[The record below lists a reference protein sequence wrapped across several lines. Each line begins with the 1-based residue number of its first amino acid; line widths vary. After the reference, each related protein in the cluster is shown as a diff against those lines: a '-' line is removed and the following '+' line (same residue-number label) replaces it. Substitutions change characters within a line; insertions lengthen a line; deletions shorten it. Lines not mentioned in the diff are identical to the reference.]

1 MKLPL
6 LLASA
11 AIVSAPA
18 APVMT
23 ASHAQGTM
31 TPPAIS
37 PGSPSSVAP
46 PRARLPGFA
55 AELAQQSGVNMPSA
69 WAVMADDVAW
79 KALARA
85 SGYSRQQVRWDYA
98 RSLIG
103 RGRGAEA
110 YGVLDVMSQDDPD
123 LLMVDAFRLARGAAL
138 TLMARPADGFAE
150 LSGSSLVNNAEAC
163 AWRMRTLAE
172 TGFAEQALS
181 QVDCARP
188 ALNARKGVT
197 RIPFVV
203 AVARVA
209 VESGKPDMAMR
220 WLALLPDRDPAA
232 NLYRGRA
239 FLGQGK
245 PDEARLR
252 FARVEKSG
260 SMAERMDARL
270 SAIEAEVANGTL
282 SNGAALKR
290 LEAVRYVWRGDH
302 IEERALRL
310 SYRLSIENNDL
321 QGALGAGATLF
332 RFYDPGRQGPEFV
345 AGLQV
350 QLATALDPMSKLPVD
365 QAAGLYWDYRDLA
378 PSGAEGDFL
387 VAKLGERLQAAG
399 LYSRAADLLEHQLFV
414 RARDL
419 AQGPLSAKVASL
431 HILAGR
437 PDRALIALRKTV
449 NASYPDEMIYARK
462 RVEAVALSQ
471 TGKVE
476 EAFAVLQD
484 VPGAGVL
491 RAEIL
496 WKRRDWAA
504 LATET
509 GATLPPPASRMSD
522 VQQAMVLRHAIA
534 LAMLGHEDALVGLR
548 ARYGTAFASLPTG
561 PVFDMLTASVG
572 SIDPTVVARAM
583 ASIPSASPAGDLA
596 ELIEAGPVVGKPIG
610 A

>member
-1 MKLPL
+1 MKLPF

-11 AIVSAPA
+11 AIASAPSAPVVTANSQPNAPEAVSAPGSP
-18 APVMT
+18 APVT
-23 ASHAQGTM
+23 
-31 TPPAIS
+31 
-37 PGSPSSVAP
+37 P

-55 AELAQQSGVNMPSA
+55 AELAQQPGVTMPSA
-69 WAVMADDVAW
+69 WAVIADEIAW

-85 SGYSRQQVRWDYA
+85 SGYSRQQARWDYA

-103 RGRGAEA
+103 RGRGSEA
-110 YGVLDVMSQDDPD
+110 LGVLDVMRQDDPD

-138 TLMARPADGFAE
+138 ALMARPADGFAE
-150 LSGSSLVNNAEAC
+150 LSAPGLVNNAEAC
-163 AWRMRTLAE
+163 AWRARTLAE
-172 TGFAEQALS
+172 TGFADQALS

-188 ALNARKGVT
+188 ALNARKGASRV
-197 RIPFVV
+197 PFLT
-203 AVARVA
+203 AVARAA
-209 VESGKPDMAMR
+209 VESGKPEMAMR

-239 FLGQGK
+239 YLGLGQAA
-245 PDEARLR
+245 EARLR

-260 SMAERMDARL
+260 SMGQRIDARL

-282 SNGAALKR
+282 SNGAALKQ
-290 LEAVRYVWRGDH
+290 LDAVRYVWRGDH
-302 IEERALRL
+302 VEERALRL
-310 SYRLSIENNDL
+310 SYRLSVETNDL

-332 RFYDPGRQGPEFV
+332 RFYDPGRQGPQFV
-345 AGLQV
+345 AGLQAK
-350 QLATALDPMSKLPVD
+350 LAAALDPQSKMPVD
-365 QAAGLYWDYRDLA
+365 QAAGLYWEYRDLA

-387 VAKLGERLQAAG
+387 VARLGERLQAGG

-437 PDRALIALRKTV
+437 PDRALNALRKTV
-449 NASYPDEMIYARK
+449 NGSYPDDMIYARK

-471 TGKVE
+471 IGKVE

-484 VPGAGVL
+484 VPGAAVL

-496 WKRRDWAA
+496 WKRRDWAG

-509 GATLPPPASRMSD
+509 AATLPLPAGNLSD
-522 VQQAMVLRHAIA
+522 VQQAAILRHAIA
-534 LAMLGHEDALVGLR
+534 LAMLGHEESLSGLR
-548 ARYGTAFASLPTG
+548 ARYGPAFAGLPTA
-561 PVFDMLTASVG
+561 PAFDMLTAVVG
-572 SIDPTVVARAM
+572 SIDPAVVARAM
-583 ASIPSASPAGDLA
+583 AALPNVSPAGDLA
-596 ELIEAGPVVGKPIG
+596 ELIEAGPITGKPIG

>member
-11 AIVSAPA
+11 AIVSAPT
-18 APVMT
+18 APVAT
-23 ASHAQGTM
+23 APSAQGTM
-31 TPPAIS
+31 VQPAVA
-37 PGSPSSVAP
+37 PGSPSSVSP

-55 AELAQQSGVNMPSA
+55 AELAQQPGIHMPSA
-69 WAVMADDVAW
+69 WAVIADDVAW

-110 YGVLDVMSQDDPD
+110 YGVLEVMRQDDPD

-150 LSGSSLVNNAEAC
+150 LSGTSLVNNAEAC
-163 AWRMRTLAE
+163 AWRLRTLAE

-188 ALNARKGVT
+188 ALNARKAANRVRFMT
-197 RIPFVV
+197 
-203 AVARVA
+203 AVARAA

-239 FLGQGK
+239 YLGLGQAA
-245 PDEARLR
+245 EARLR

-270 SAIEAEVANGTL
+270 STIEAEVANGAL
-282 SNGAALKR
+282 SNGAALKQ

-302 IEERALRL
+302 IEERALRM
-310 SYRLSIENNDL
+310 SYRLSVANNDL

-345 AGLQV
+345 AGLQA
-350 QLATALDPMSKLPVD
+350 QLATALDPTSKLPVD

-387 VAKLGERLQAAG
+387 VARLGDRLQAAG

-437 PDRALIALRKTV
+437 PDRALNALRKTM

-496 WKRRDWAA
+496 WKRRDWAG

-509 GATLPPPASRMSD
+509 GATLPPPAGRMSD

-534 LAMLGHEDALVGLR
+534 LAMLGHEDALADLR
-548 ARYGTAFASLPTG
+548 SRYATAFASLPTA
-561 PVFDMLTASVG
+561 PVFEMLTASVG